1 MVEKSDPSTTK
12 NFFPSSLFCLL
23 ALSCQAIFFEIPCR
37 AHNVIDLPGRLRKPS
52 HLLATSKTS
61 NHRALSHTTALVAA
75 NSVTPHVQISG
86 SLNIFKAAMLLFLFL
101 LVAGQASA
109 EGGGQ
114 VQEIKNSKGE
124 TFSYKDRVA
133 QEKEVFDIKDRFAII
148 Y

>member
-1 MVEKSDPSTTK
+1 MQIVGLRGG
-12 NFFPSSLFCLL
+12 SLVSHHCTG
-23 ALSCQAIFFEIPCR
+23 SCQ
-37 AHNVIDLPGRLRKPS
+37 LGQS
-52 HLLATSKTS
+52 
-61 NHRALSHTTALVAA
+61 
-75 NSVTPHVQISG
+75 TPHLQISG

-101 LVAGQASA
+101 LVAGQAGA

-114 VQEIKNSKGE
+114 VLEIKNSKGE